1 VSNLPLFL
9 DFEVRSKVDLKK
21 CGADVYAR
29 HPSTEILCTGFAF
42 GDGPVSVMDKSVS
55 LQVFD
60 WVEAGCPVVAHNAS
74 FELAIWNHVCAKK
87 YGWPPLKSEQVLC
100 TMAMAY
106 AMALPGAL
114 ADVAN
119 AVNLPQNK
127 DTSGHRVMLQL
138 SQPRKVLTEDCI
150 VCEGAGCSGC
160 TVWYT
165 PESHPDKFE
174 KLFSYCAQDVEVER
188 QLYKRLLQLSKAE
201 REIWLL
207 DRVINDRGVQIDID
221 AVKAAMKLVELKK
234 EQLDQEMRRVTG
246 GAVATCS
253 AAGQLKEWLSRKG
266 FAIDGVAKQDVTEL
280 LENPRLPEDVRQALL
295 LRQEAAKSSTAK
307 LEAMLLGVCEDHRL
321 RGMFQYHGAQ
331 ATGRWAGRRVQLQN
345 LPRSK
350 MKQEEIEEIFKILRG
365 VL

>member
-234 EQLDQEMRRVTG
+234 EQLDQEMRASHRRGSRHVLSDRTAQRVAQSGRGLRSTE
-246 GAVATCS
+246 S
-253 AAGQLKEWLSRKG
+253 Q
-266 FAIDGVAKQDVTEL
+266 KQDVDGAPRESEDFRKTCAKRSLLSAGSGEEL
-280 LENPRLPEDVRQALL
+280 DREVRGNAS
-295 LRQEAAKSSTAK
+295 RS
-307 LEAMLLGVCEDHRL
+307 VCEDHRL

-331 ATGRWAGRRVQLQN
+331 ATGQVGGQA
-345 LPRSK
+345 RSAS
-350 MKQEEIEEIFKILRG
+350 EPSAL
-365 VL
+365 